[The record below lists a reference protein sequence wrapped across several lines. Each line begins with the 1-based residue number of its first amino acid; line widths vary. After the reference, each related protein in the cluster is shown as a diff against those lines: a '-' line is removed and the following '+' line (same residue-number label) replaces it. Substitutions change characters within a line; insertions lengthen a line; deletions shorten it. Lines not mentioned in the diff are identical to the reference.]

1 MLVGARV
8 VGFLGAET
16 EEAAAAVRP
25 YIQNLDQVLKLVREA
40 SKSTVNPVSFFT
52 PEPRSTELETT
63 AEATER
69 YTTVNNTDVQAA
81 PDHDDHDAADADAGA
96 QPSITQEESAS
107 QTQREQVAE
116 DCAHSDEEE
125 GHDSHTTTDKTP
137 AAPPPKDQAKPPN
150 LPNGPRL
157 WQKFLSN
164 CYNASIATDIYNNL
178 PTKREKHN
186 FLGFSHPLSAAW
198 LTAVPADYTA
208 LPNDVFNECLAVRLG
223 VPVTRVEHACGCE
236 HLKISKEP
244 GYIAPTVTSAS
255 ALQHAHSTLFEDGR
269 HYNNTRH
276 TKIKEIFTGEL
287 STLLGYENIVA
298 EKGDQNY
305 TDKAGSKTRLE
316 NHGNF
321 YKNSVNPGSFMCAD
335 LFVRLGQLN
344 LALDVNVAF
353 AGGSREAPS
362 LVGKGF
368 GTVRG
373 GVADHNTDLK
383 HSAYKNLYNF
393 DPKLLQPITFETNG
407 CPSKATTAFLAAVKK
422 FVRNAGTTKQKN
434 MVGTSLRRLAIKTSS
449 SLQRSVGSAIVAYRR
464 VCQKGAGSEGA

>member
-1 MLVGARV
+1 MLHWQCQQW
-8 VGFLGAET
+8 
-16 EEAAAAVRP
+16 P
-25 YIQNLDQVLKLVREA
+25 
-40 SKSTVNPVSFFT
+40 PVTSH
-52 PEPRSTELETT
+52 
-63 AEATER
+63 
-69 YTTVNNTDVQAA
+69 Q
-81 PDHDDHDAADADAGA
+81 HAGA

-116 DCAHSDEEE
+116 DGAHSDEEE

-316 NHGNF
+316 KHGNF

-353 AGGSREAPS
+353 AGGAKEDASM
-362 LVGKGF
+362 VGKRF
-368 GTVRG
+368 GVERG
-373 GVADHNTDLK
+373 TVADHNTDLK
-383 HSAYKNLYNF
+383 FKTYKTLY
-393 DPKLLQPITFETNG
+393 TST
-407 CPSKATTAFLAAVKK
+407 PS
-422 FVRNAGTTKQKN
+422 
-434 MVGTSLRRLAIKTSS
+434 TSS
-449 SLQRSVGSAIVAYRR
+449 RSPSRPTAAPARPPRPSSQRSRSSSATLAPPSRR
-464 VCQKGAGSEGA
+464 TWSAPASAASPSRRRRRSSARSAPPSWLTAGFARRARAARARERR